1 VLRHIKPS
9 FLVLAGLLL
18 GLMSA
23 SGCAST
29 GTEQSSMGSS
39 WTLIIYAVVFG
50 LIIYFLMIRPQRN
63 KQKQQRK
70 LLDELQT
77 GDQVITMSG
86 IYGEIDSQDEESMV
100 IKVESGAKI
109 RISKQS
115 ILGKRS

>member
-1 VLRHIKPS
+1 MLRQMKPG
-9 FLVLAGLLL
+9 FVVLAGLLL

-23 SGCAST
+23 SGCVST
-29 GTEQSSMGSS
+29 GTEQSSGSY
-39 WTLIIYAVVFG
+39 WTLIIYAVFFG

-70 LLDELQT
+70 LMSELQP
-77 GDQVITMSG
+77 GDQVITMGG
-86 IYGEIDSQDEESMV
+86 IYGEIDSQDEESVV

-109 RISKQS
+109 RITKQS